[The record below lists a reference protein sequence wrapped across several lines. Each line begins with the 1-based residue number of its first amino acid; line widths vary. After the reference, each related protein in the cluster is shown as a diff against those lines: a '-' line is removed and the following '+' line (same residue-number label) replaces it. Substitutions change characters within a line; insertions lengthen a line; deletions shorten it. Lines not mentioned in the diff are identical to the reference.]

1 MIFHT
6 VCGLGDCGVRPSG
19 SDLPGVLRRCRLG
32 DESAWGEFHAWV
44 DIIARWSLAAFN
56 GLGRADRQD
65 IVATAIERL
74 IPVVRG
80 DRIRGTTGLEIK
92 AYVARAIRNIALNII
107 RSRRDYGDIESEPG
121 KVEATQED
129 RAQGRALLRIV
140 EQWPPADRFLF
151 IQKMN
156 GVSSERIKAELEQ
169 TPYKVFIALSTVDT
183 RYHKM
188 RARLREQFEGMPGT
202 ERPSG
207 S

>member
-1 MIFHT
+1 
-6 VCGLGDCGVRPSG
+6 VRPSR

-92 AYVARAIRNIALNII
+92 AYVARAIRNIAVHPG
-107 RSRRDYGDIESEPG
+107 SPWVTPRRGEGASTCSGAGQPHGTRGGRRGPG
-121 KVEATQED
+121 RFWSGHPSQGRGGRPPEATQPMT
-129 RAQGRALLRIV
+129 GT
-140 EQWPPADRFLF
+140 P
-151 IQKMN
+151 
-156 GVSSERIKAELEQ
+156 GV
-169 TPYKVFIALSTVDT
+169 
-183 RYHKM
+183 
-188 RARLREQFEGMPGT
+188 
-202 ERPSG
+202 
-207 S
+207 